1 MNACPDPGS
10 PKPLLLVVEE
20 DRLLRWSLRQ
30 KFASAGWEVLDAGE
44 GLAALDLAATR
55 RFDLALVAVSLPDLD
70 GAALA
75 ARLFSAQPGS
85 RIVLMTSAERPGAV
99 APWAGGWPLVEKPFD
114 LDELVFWASSFQAAS
129 R

>member
-1 MNACPDPGS
+1 MNVSLEPGP

-20 DRLLRWSLRQ
+20 DRLLRWSLRE
-30 KFASAGWEVLDAGE
+30 KFASAGWEVLEAGE
-44 GLAALDLAATR
+44 GLAALDLAAAR
-55 RFDLALVAVSLPDLD
+55 RFVLALVAVSLPDLD

-75 ARLFSAQPGS
+75 ARLFAAQPGS

-114 LDELVFWASSFQAAS
+114 LDELVSWASSFQAAS

>member
-1 MNACPDPGS
+1 MPREPRPS
-10 PKPLLLVVEE
+10 KPLLLVVDE
-20 DRLLRWSLRQ
+20 DGLVRWSLHE
-30 KFASAGWEVLDAGE
+30 KFASAGWEVLEAGE
-44 GLAALDLAATR
+44 GLSALTAAAER
-55 RFDLALVAVSLPDLD
+55 PVELALVAVSLPDLD

-75 ARLFSAQPGS
+75 ARLFQAHPGA

-114 LDELVFWASSFQAAS
+114 LDELVSWASSFQASS